1 MQILSD
7 PAAIQTEL
15 MTNGP
20 MMVGMTV
27 YEDFM
32 NYKSGVYKYTTGS
45 PVGGHAIKLIGWGHE
60 EETGE
65 LYWICQNQWGTTW
78 GDNGFVNIKAG

>member
-7 PAAIQTEL
+7 PAAIQIEL

-65 LYWICQNQWGTTW
+65 LYWVC
-78 GDNGFVNIKAG
+78 

>member
-1 MQILSD
+1 
-7 PAAIQTEL
+7 

-20 MMVGMTV
+20 MMVGLTV

-32 NYKSGVYKYTTGS
+32 NYKSGIYKYTTGN

-60 EETGE
+60 AETGD
-65 LYWICQNQWGTTW
+65 LYWVC
-78 GDNGFVNIKAG
+78 